1 MTLTGNEVLGAVQ
14 LGILTID
21 EARGLFGFGPVA
33 VAEETK

>member
-21 EARGLFGFGPVA
+21 EARGLFGFGPV
-33 VAEETK
+33 VAEENK